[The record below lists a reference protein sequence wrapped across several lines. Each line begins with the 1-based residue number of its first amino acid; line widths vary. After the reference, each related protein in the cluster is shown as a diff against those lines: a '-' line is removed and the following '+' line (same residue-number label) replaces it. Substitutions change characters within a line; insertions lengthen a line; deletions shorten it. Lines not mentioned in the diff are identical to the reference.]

1 MVYVSDYTVS
11 KVFWKNYI
19 GKYMSV
25 YDDVYNQMKAKY
37 DEESA
42 LQAAVATV
50 MIAFT
55 KAAGMDIPGVVT
67 WDESEAVS
75 DDDFKTFADLK
86 VKTETAK
93 QNYSAPATQSSG
105 GQKTFYGNRGGQD
118 GQKKPYTGP
127 TDGLKGKASAAQIN
141 KINEFL
147 NSNNAAISDKA
158 TEMLGELD
166 IASPE
171 ELSKQDASNIIQAC
185 FNAGGKRPYQKG

>member
-19 GKYMSV
+19 EKYTDV
-25 YDDVYNQMKAKY
+25 YNEVYNQMKEKY
-37 DEESA
+37 SDEQA
-42 LQAAVATV
+42 LQSSVATV

-75 DDDFKTFADLK
+75 DVDFKTFADLK
-86 VKTETAK
+86 VKPDVAK
-93 QNYSAPATQSSG
+93 QAQASAPASG
-105 GQKTFYGNRGGQD
+105 GQKTFYGNKSD

-127 TDGLKGKASAAQIN
+127 TDGLKGKASAPQIN

-147 NSNNAAISDKA
+147 NSNNAAVSDTA
-158 TEMLGELD
+158 VDMLRELD
-166 IASPE
+166 VASPE

-185 FNAGGKRPYQKG
+185 FNAGGKSKYQKG

>member
-1 MVYVSDYTVS
+1 MVYVNDYTVS

-19 GKYMSV
+19 EKYTSV
-25 YDDVYNQMKAKY
+25 YDEVYNQMKEKY
-37 DEESA
+37 SDEGA
-42 LQAAVATV
+42 LQASVATV

-75 DDDFKTFADLK
+75 DVDFKTFADLK
-86 VKTETAK
+86 VKTEAAK
-93 QNYSAPATQSSG
+93 QTSAPVNSG
-105 GQKTFYGNRGGQD
+105 GQKPYYGNKTGGQD

-127 TDGLKGKASAAQIN
+127 TDGLKGKASAPQIN

-147 NSNNAAISDKA
+147 NSNNSAVSDVA
-158 TEMLGELD
+158 VDMLRELD
-166 IASPE
+166 VASPE

-185 FNAGGKRPYQKG
+185 FNAGGKSKYQKG